1 MWRLGAFLAW
11 PLAEIALFVLIG
23 GEIGL
28 WPTLGWVL
36 LSGFLGVLILRLEVA
51 RGAVMLRQGARGGVG
66 LREGAAVGGL
76 FRALAGVLLIL
87 PGFLTDG
94 IGLILLLPPVQKAL
108 SAAVMSRVTIV
119 AAGARARPSGDD
131 VIDGEWVEVPPEA
144 ARGRTPSGWVEDQS
158 DRSGRY

>member
-11 PLAEIALFVLIG
+11 PLAEIALFVVIG

-36 LSGFLGVLILRLEVA
+36 LSGILGMLILRLEVA

-87 PGFLTDG
+87 PGFLTDAL
-94 IGLILLLPPVQKAL
+94 GLILLLPPVQKAL

-119 AAGARARPSGDD
+119 TAGARARTGGED

-144 ARGRTPSGWVEDQS
+144 TRRQGPSGWVEDQS